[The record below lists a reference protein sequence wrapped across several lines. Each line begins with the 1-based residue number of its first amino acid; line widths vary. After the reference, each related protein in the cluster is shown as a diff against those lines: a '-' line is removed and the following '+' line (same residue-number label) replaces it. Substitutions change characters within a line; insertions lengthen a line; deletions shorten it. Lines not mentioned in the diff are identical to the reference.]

1 MTPSRALGCGDGG
14 DNPSAVAFWCRG
26 DGLRPAVGG
35 VELVPRRPGLR
46 RARSPGHGSTRRRF
60 GLRTVSTMA
69 LTYDETAVLKLVAA
83 GALSA
88 HEVSKFGGP
97 DVVRAV
103 HVLVGLER
111 KGLVER
117 RVLRDGHGAVRHA
130 AHFLTP
136 IGQRRCHVA

>member
-1 MTPSRALGCGDGG
+1 
-14 DNPSAVAFWCRG
+14 
-26 DGLRPAVGG
+26 
-35 VELVPRRPGLR
+35 
-46 RARSPGHGSTRRRF
+46 
-60 GLRTVSTMA
+60 MA
-69 LTYDETAVLKLVAA
+69 LTHDETAVLKLVAA

-136 IGQRRCHVA
+136 IGQRRVHVA